1 MAKFSLHN
9 NTTIPVESNETPVD
23 QKALEAFAA
32 GARYRQGVEDE
43 TPPWEKH
50 DPEATARYSVSI
62 RLNEYELEMLRYLSK
77 AQGISQHKIL
87 NRHLKPL
94 LKKMAIEEFEARGN
108 ALSS

>member
-9 NTTIPVESNETPVD
+9 NTTTPAESSEAVVD
-23 QKALEAFAA
+23 PKALEAFAA
-32 GARYRQGVEDE
+32 GARHRQGVEDE
-43 TPPWEKH
+43 IPPWEKY

-77 AQGISQHKIL
+77 TQGISQHKIL

-94 LKKMAIEEFEARGN
+94 LKKMAITEFEVQGN
-108 ALSS
+108 SSN